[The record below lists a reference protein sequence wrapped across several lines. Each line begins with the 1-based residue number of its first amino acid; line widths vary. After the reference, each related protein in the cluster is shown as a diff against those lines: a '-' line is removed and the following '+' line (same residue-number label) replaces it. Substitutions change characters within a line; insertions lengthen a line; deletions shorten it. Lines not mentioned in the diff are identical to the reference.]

1 MTGMDNSKHPIVRK
15 PTPDDEQYIISL
27 GELFQKTSLFSVSGW
42 SNDKARYW
50 VRTGIDE
57 NSDTFMRVVELDG
70 NVIGLFL
77 GYISEYF
84 FSYEKIASDLV
95 VFIHPDHRMNA
106 YRPLKQMVREFEEWA
121 KERGAIETCIATSS
135 GTDGAGYKKFVLKQG
150 YNEVGF
156 VTKKRI

>member
-1 MTGMDNSKHPIVRK
+1 MYHMKKSIRPIVRK
-15 PTPDDEQYIISL
+15 PTESDKDYLISL

-42 SNDKARYW
+42 SNAKATYW
-50 VRTGIDE
+50 FNTGLDDS
-57 NSDTFMRVVELDG
+57 SDTFLRVVELDG
-70 NVIGLFL
+70 KPIGLFL

-95 VFIHPDHRMNA
+95 VFIHPDHRRDA
-106 YRPLKQMVREFEEWA
+106 YRPLKQMVKEFEEWA

-135 GTDGAGYKKFVLKQG
+135 GTDGIGYKNFILKQG

>member
-1 MTGMDNSKHPIVRK
+1 MDNNTVLVRSPTKLDADRIVA
-15 PTPDDEQYIISL
+15 L
-27 GELFQKTSLFSVSGW
+27 GELFQKTSLFEVSGW
-42 SNDKARYW
+42 SNQKAYW
-50 VRTGIDE
+50 WVDQAITQDS
-57 NSDTFMRVVELDG
+57 NVFMRVVER
-70 NVIGLFL
+70 NEEIIGFFL

-95 VFIHPDHRMNA
+95 VFIHPDHRNNA
-106 YRPLKQMVREFEEWA
+106 YRPLKQMVREFEDWA
-121 KERGAIETCIATSS
+121 KAKGAIETCIATSS